1 MYRAFIEYANQR
13 RIPGASKTPPFDI
26 ISALSHFGKL
36 ELYNALL
43 YVTRT
48 KQYVKANFRGTLV
61 ETWTGARGAALGM
74 IMNGIRETLGGND
87 VLAIVCGVHRD
98 TAHDSDIDPI
108 HLTLSVWE
116 NAMGKMSEE
125 EIRGVVLQVTEL
137 LRVEDKLNVKWKDVR
152 KRKTAQEAPLAFVD
166 SQASPL

>member
-1 MYRAFIEYANQR
+1 
-13 RIPGASKTPPFDI
+13 
-26 ISALSHFGKL
+26 
-36 ELYNALL
+36 
-43 YVTRT
+43 
-48 KQYVKANFRGTLV
+48 
-61 ETWTGARGAALGM
+61 
-74 IMNGIRETLGGND
+74 MNGVRETLGGND

-125 EIRGVVLQVTEL
+125 EIRGVVLQVTEI

-152 KRKTAQEAPLAFVD
+152 KRKTAQEAPLAIVD